1 MTTIETTAS
10 AIGGGAAEQARDRLA
25 DRLVESATQTL
36 EMFSIFI
43 GREVGAYGA
52 LAAAG
57 PAGLGVG
64 ELADRCAIHPRYA
77 REWLEQ
83 QATAGLVEAQEG
95 RFRLPAGHDDVLVDV
110 DGGAYVA
117 PLADM
122 LAGIS
127 GVLHLLPGAYRT
139 GGGVPY
145 ADYGPFFRRGQG
157 ALNRPAFADMPV
169 WLATMP
175 DVVARLDH
183 PLARVADIGCGEGW
197 SSIALARALPQ
208 ARVHGYDL
216 DEASVHAARR
226 NAAASEVG
234 DRVSV
239 TMSDGLAGDSSYDLV
254 FVFEALHD
262 FARPVEVLR
271 AARESLA
278 EGGVVLVADERV
290 ADEFSGPGDLV
301 ERFMY
306 GWSVSHC
313 LPASMADAPSDGLG
327 TVLRRETVHRLARE
341 AGFSASSELPVDNDF
356 FRFYRFDR

>member
-1 MTTIETTAS
+1 MTLIDNRTTP
-10 AIGGGAAEQARDRLA
+10 AEAEDARDRLA
-25 DRLVESATQTL
+25 DRLVESATQSL
-36 EMFSIFI
+36 EMLSIFV
-43 GREVGAYGA
+43 GRELGAYSA

-57 PAGLGVG
+57 SEGLSVE
-64 ELADRCAIHPRYA
+64 ELASRCSVHPRYA

-83 QATAGLVEAQEG
+83 QAVAGLLDAVEG
-95 RFRLPAGHDDVLVDV
+95 RFRLPAGHHDVLVDTE
-110 DGGAYVA
+110 GGAYVA

-122 LAGIS
+122 LAGIA
-127 GVLHLLPGAYRT
+127 GVVHRLPEAYRT
-139 GGGVPY
+139 GAGVPY
-145 ADYGPFFRRGQG
+145 ADYGAYFRRGQG
-157 ALNRPAFADMPV
+157 ALNRPAFADVPV

-175 DVVARLDH
+175 DVVERLDD

-216 DEASVHAARR
+216 DAASVHAARR
-226 NAAASEVG
+226 NAAASGVG
-234 DRVSV
+234 ERITV
-239 TMSDGLAGDSSYDLV
+239 TEADGLAGDTAYDLV

-271 AARESLA
+271 AARAALA

-290 ADEFSGPGDLV
+290 ADHFTGPGDLV

-306 GWSVSHC
+306 GWSVAHC
-313 LPASMADAPSDGLG
+313 LPASLADQPSDGLG
-327 TVLRRETVHRLARE
+327 TVLRRDTVHRLARE
-341 AGFSASSELPVDNDF
+341 AGFSSSSELPVENDF